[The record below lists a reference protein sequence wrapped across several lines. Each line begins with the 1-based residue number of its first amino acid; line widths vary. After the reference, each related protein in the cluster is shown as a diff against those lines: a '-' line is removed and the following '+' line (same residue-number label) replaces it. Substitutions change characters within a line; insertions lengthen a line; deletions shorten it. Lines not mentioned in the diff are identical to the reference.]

1 MNTKKNINKPRK
13 VSTFLPKILD
23 KFNKKKGSKILE
35 LKMNW
40 KQIVG
45 DDLSNKC
52 TVYSLKKINNQN
64 VLTIVSDSAE
74 ILEVS
79 YSAENIKEKINK
91 FFFSE
96 FISVIKFK
104 KSLQI

>member
-45 DDLSNKC
+45 DDLS
-52 TVYSLKKINNQN
+52 TN
-64 VLTIVSDSAE
+64 VLYI
-74 ILEVS
+74 
-79 YSAENIKEKINK
+79 
-91 FFFSE
+91 F
-96 FISVIKFK
+96 FK
-104 KSLQI
+104 KNKQSKRTYYCF